1 MRALDRINEQRPR
14 PTNKTD
20 QAAIIRQARARRP
33 HRLALKQQMRPGLF
47 NRTELRERFPVELPS
62 ELWSSICVLQS
73 HAQRFEREKEI
84 AEKNRCVE
92 IKVLHGPKRNLSGQL
107 GSLAQLHERVLLPQP
122 LVMLVISSGLAHQP
136 DRRGG
141 MGAARPTPFE

>member
-1 MRALDRINEQRPR
+1 
-14 PTNKTD
+14 
-20 QAAIIRQARARRP
+20 
-33 HRLALKQQMRPGLF
+33 MRPGIF
-47 NRTELRERFPVELPS
+47 NRAELRERLPVELPS
-62 ELWSSICVLQS
+62 ELWSSICVLQT

-141 MGAARPTPFE
+141 FGAARPRPFKTLGVGLVFYPHLKHVPFSISPREGSGGMGV